1 MIVKDEKTYYA
12 VIRCIEIIGEA
23 VKQIPDY
30 VRIKYPEIPWK
41 DMAKM
46 RDKVIHFYFDINL
59 EIVWLTITKD
69 IPEIKPLILKV
80 LEDNKL

>member
-1 MIVKDEKTYYA
+1 MNKDISIYLKDVLQNMELIESFTEEMDYDDFVKDEKTYYA

-41 DMAKM
+41 DMGKNE
-46 RDKVIHFYFDINL
+46 R
-59 EIVWLTITKD
+59 
-69 IPEIKPLILKV
+69 
-80 LEDNKL
+80 